1 MTKQELARR
10 MDKEAEQRRNAF
22 MMLKTTLRMAGVP
35 VESMKVVEGSCDRL
49 VVVTLKN
56 DTSYYIANITGDSVP
71 MAIWDTLKQIPALR
85 ERG

>member
-1 MTKQELARR
+1 MTEELARR
-10 MDKEAEQRRNAF
+10 IGKEAEQRRNAF

-35 VESMKVVEGSCDRL
+35 VESMKVVE
-49 VVVTLKN
+49 
-56 DTSYYIANITGDSVP
+56 TSYGDRIVACVLESGAQYNANITGDSVP

>member
-1 MTKQELARR
+1 MTKELARR

>member
-1 MTKQELARR
+1 MTKELARR

-35 VESMKVVEGSCDRL
+35 VESMEVVEGSCDRL

>member
-1 MTKQELARR
+1 MTKELARR
-10 MDKEAEQRRNAF
+10 MDKEAEQRRNAISLF
-22 MMLKTTLRMAGVP
+22 RVALQVAGVP
-35 VESMKVVEGSCDRL
+35 LKSMEVVETGTDDRL

>member
-1 MTKQELARR
+1 MTEELARR

-35 VESMKVVEGSCDRL
+35 VESMKVVEESCDRL

-71 MAIWDTLKQIPALR
+71 MAIWDTLRRIPALR